1 MLKEAFL
8 KGFKRDYART
18 IAKALPSSTR
28 KALVKENAKEGL
40 GLAGMAA
47 GYIANKAGKKRAY
60 HKVLKAVH
68 EKPLLLDTYVGSKLH
83 NIMQKMPIGK
93 NLFKTKEH
101 IRINAKAS
109 KVTGKKVVHEKGLLG
124 SSKKVEKKRSAV
136 ENEKYMVHE
145 RPSAIAPLT
154 KATEIAKP
162 IVFGLAV
169 DKGLRDHSKRKNGQE
184 H

>member
-18 IAKALPSSTR
+18 IAKALPSGTR

-40 GLAGMAA
+40 GLTGMVAKT
-47 GYIANKAGKKRAY
+47 IADKIGKKRGY
-60 HKVLKAVH
+60 HKLLKSVH
-68 EKPLLLDTYVGSKLH
+68 EKPLHLDTYVGSKLNSVMEH
-83 NIMQKMPIGK
+83 SPVGK
-93 NLFKTKEH
+93 NLFKTKEN
-101 IRINAKAS
+101 IKLS
-109 KVTGKKVVHEKGLLG
+109 PKVTKTVNGKKVV
-124 SSKKVEKKRSAV
+124 V

-162 IVFGLAV
+162 VVFGLAV
-169 DKGLRDHSKRKNGQE
+169 DKVLRDHVKRKNGQE